1 MLIHNFNRPLET
13 AIMFSLKLRRLRACL
28 GIYRVLTHFWSN
40 FTDHERKTSLSYRWV
55 FNLLKTLILQLEVEL
70 RVRTFTKSP

>member
-40 FTDHERKTSLSYRWV
+40 FTDHERKTSLREKDQFKLSLG
-55 FNLLKTLILQLEVEL
+55 F
-70 RVRTFTKSP
+70 